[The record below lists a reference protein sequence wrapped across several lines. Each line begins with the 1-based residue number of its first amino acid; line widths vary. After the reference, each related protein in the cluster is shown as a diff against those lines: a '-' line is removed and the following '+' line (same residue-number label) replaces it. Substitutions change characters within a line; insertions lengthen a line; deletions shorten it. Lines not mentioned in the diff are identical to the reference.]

1 MYVYIKI
8 GDTFQAGFYM
18 TKYSH
23 DGSPYNQFMSE
34 TVWANEWAAASR
46 VNYLNG
52 GTGAPP
58 ITPVPK
64 DAEKDADL
72 GH

>member
-8 GDTFQAGFYM
+8 GDVWEAGFYL

-23 DGSPYNQFMSE
+23 DGTPYNQFMSE
-34 TVWANEWAAASR
+34 TRWANEWAAAAR

-52 GTGAPP
+52 GTGGPP

-64 DAEKDADL
+64 QDDE
-72 GH
+72 

>member
-8 GDTFQAGFYM
+8 GDVWEAGFYL
-18 TKYSH
+18 TKYSY
-23 DGSPYNQFMSE
+23 DGTSYNQFMSE
-34 TVWANEWAAASR
+34 TRWANEWAAAAR

-64 DAEKDADL
+64 QDDE
-72 GH
+72 